1 MITLAHLS
9 DPHLGPLPE
18 AGFSQLM
25 NKRLIGR
32 FNWRRRRK
40 YVHSREVAD
49 LLIEDVRSRQPDH
62 IAITGDLVN
71 ISLPE
76 EFRIARTW
84 LETVGSGDYVSV
96 VPGNHDAYVPVP
108 WAQSLGL
115 WQDYMVSNAQGAP
128 YASHSDHF
136 PYVRLLGEVAIIGL
150 STAVPTP
157 PLLACGKLG
166 AAQREALSKALGAL
180 GAKGFYR
187 IVLIHHPPLRHQN
200 SRRKGL
206 SDTAALVDVL
216 AAQGA
221 ELVLHGHNH
230 RDMSATLQTR
240 DGLAHI
246 YGVPSASAAHGG
258 HRPAA
263 QYNLYRIARSEEGWK
278 CEIEIRG
285 YDNATGTFS
294 TLLEATA
301 LGATAG

>member
-9 DPHLGPLPE
+9 DPHLGPLPR
-18 AGFSQLM
+18 ARISQIL
-25 NKRLIGR
+25 NKRLLGH
-32 FNWRRRRK
+32 FNWHRRRK

-49 LLIEDVRSRQPDH
+49 LLVADLRDQQPDH

-76 EFRIARTW
+76 EFHTALSW
-84 LETVGSGDYVSV
+84 LKSVGSGEHVSV

-115 WQDYMVSNAQGAP
+115 WQEYMTSNAGA
-128 YASHSDHF
+128 ASLVTHSGRF
-136 PYVRLLGEVAIIGL
+136 PYVRVFDRIAIIGL
-150 STAVPTP
+150 STALPTL

-166 AAQREALSKALGAL
+166 ASQREALATILKALGAEKL
-180 GAKGFYR
+180 YR

-206 SDTAALVDVL
+206 SDAKALMDIL
-216 AAQGA
+216 ASQGA

-230 RDMSATLQTR
+230 RDMNAALATC
-240 DGLAHI
+240 DGTARI
-246 YGVPSASAAHGG
+246 FGVPSASAAHGG

-263 QYNLYRIARSEEGWK
+263 QYNLYRISTDKAGWH
-278 CEIEIRG
+278 CQVTVRG
-285 YDNATGTFS
+285 YDDTTRSFATVMETVAPNNGET
-294 TLLEATA
+294 
-301 LGATAG
+301 